1 MLIISNTKV
10 LNNENNY
17 LCVSFYLNGL
27 IIVYYHES

>member
-17 LCVSFYLNGL
+17 LCVYLFKLFNHSL
-27 IIVYYHES
+27 TS

>member
-17 LCVSFYLNGL
+17 LCICLFKLFNYSLT
-27 IIVYYHES
+27 S